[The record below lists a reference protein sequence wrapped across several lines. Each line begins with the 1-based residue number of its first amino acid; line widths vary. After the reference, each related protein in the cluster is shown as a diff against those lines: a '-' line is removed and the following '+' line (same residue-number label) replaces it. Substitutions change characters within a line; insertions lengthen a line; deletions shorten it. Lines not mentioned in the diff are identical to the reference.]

1 MNNIIIIEFEKLLA
15 FIQNDI
21 DMNKDVDKNKFR
33 LKQLSRVFYLLKK
46 YPIEIT
52 LDNYKKLSE
61 VDGIGKS
68 SIERIHEILETGY
81 LELTKNF
88 IDNKKNKRDIL
99 DELEEIVGIG
109 RMNAMDLYK
118 MGVTSIKVLKEKI
131 QNKEIVVNNKIL
143 LGLKYYGKYHMNI
156 PRSEMELYSI
166 FFTRFIDSINK
177 KINKKGDK
185 CNYIVEICG
194 SYRRE
199 KQVSN
204 DIDVLI
210 TKIGTSKKD
219 TKVNHLE
226 RLVRIL
232 KEPMKKNDM
241 NPLLVDSM
249 TDNKI
254 KTKYM
259 GFSKLHDN
267 LIRRIDIRFILYDSY
282 YSALLYF
289 TGSGE
294 LNKKMR
300 SIAKTKGYKLSEYG
314 LYNMNGE
321 IIRVTSE
328 RDIFK
333 KLDMEY
339 LPPRLR

>member
-1 MNNIIIIEFEKLLA
+1 MNNTIIKEFEKLIA

-21 DMNKDVDKNKFR
+21 DMNKEVVKNKFR
-33 LKQLSRVFYLLKK
+33 LKQLSRVYSLLKK
-46 YPIEIT
+46 FPKKIT
-52 LDNYKKLSE
+52 LFNYTELND

-68 SIERIHEILETGY
+68 SVERIHEILENGY
-81 LELTKNF
+81 IELTKNF
-88 IDNKKNKRDIL
+88 IDTKQEKRDIL
-99 DELEEIVGIG
+99 EELEEIVGVG
-109 RMNAMDLYK
+109 RINALDLYK
-118 MGVTSIKVLKEKI
+118 MGVTSINVLKEKI
-131 QNKEIVVNNKIL
+131 KNKEIVVNNKIL

-185 CNYIVEICG
+185 NNYMVEICG

-210 TKIGTSKKD
+210 TKMGSNNKD
-219 TKVNHLE
+219 MKVNHLE
-226 RLVRIL
+226 RFIRIL
-232 KEPMKKNDM
+232 KEPMKRNDM

-259 GFSKLHDN
+259 GFSKLHNN
-267 LIRRIDIRFILYDSY
+267 LIRRIDIRFIPYNSY

-314 LYNMNGE
+314 LYKEGE
-321 IIRVTSE
+321 MIKVTSE

>member
-1 MNNIIIIEFEKLLA
+1 MNNTIIKEFEKLIA
-15 FIQNDI
+15 FVQNDI

-33 LKQLSRVFYLLKK
+33 LKQLSRVFSLLKK
-46 YPIEIT
+46 YPRKIT
-52 LDNYKKLSE
+52 LDNYNELSS

-68 SIERIHEILETGY
+68 SIERIQEILETGH
-81 LELTKNF
+81 LELTKDF
-88 IDNKKNKRDIL
+88 VDTKKQKRDIL
-99 DELEEIVGIG
+99 DELEEIVGVG

-118 MGVTSIKVLKEKI
+118 MGVTSVKVLKEKI
-131 QNKEIVVNNKIL
+131 QNKEINVNNKIL

-177 KINKKGDK
+177 KIKKKGDK
-185 CNYIVEICG
+185 NNYIVEICG

-241 NPLLVDSM
+241 KPLLVDSM

-267 LIRRIDIRFILYDSY
+267 LIRRIDIRFIPYDSY

-314 LYNMNGE
+314 LYDMDGE
-321 IIRVTSE
+321 RIRVTSE